1 VDAPRTDAPTAMP
14 PFDAVTRDDL
24 AFLRAHGRD
33 AERYT
38 RGRSAAERF
47 DYAYT
52 DAELDELAG
61 RARALADQA
70 EHVECVL
77 SNGAHALDAA
87 IGLKQRLDG
96 AAGARGQAP

>member
-1 VDAPRTDAPTAMP
+1 MP
-14 PFDAVTRDDL
+14 PVDAVTRDDL

-47 DYAYT
+47 DYAYD

-61 RARALADQA
+61 RVRALAEQA
-70 EHVECVL
+70 ERVECVM

-87 IGLKQRLDG
+87 VALKQRLG
-96 AAGARGQAP
+96 